1 MRLEGCVRRDVMIDL
16 EGPHAYC
23 MFISIRLILL
33 EMMSANAHNT
43 MMSAN
48 VHERECAQMRV
59 FMRRMTLWGSTDLR
73 TSL

>member
-1 MRLEGCVRRDVMIDL
+1 MRLEGYVRRDIMIDL

-23 MFISIRLILL
+23 MFISIGLLPL
-33 EMMSANAHNT
+33 EMMSADAQHMMNVNAH
-43 MMSAN
+43 
-48 VHERECAQMRV
+48 RCECTQMRV